1 MEFSNFLLEQDPAA
15 QFDQRAITVEETMYH
30 IVSFDDFD
38 EVEVVP
44 ATWVNGGVCRWPP
57 YKGEGLQRAIKNF
70 QEPDNTWALYN
81 VRVLYTDNYHEA
93 RKRLPLAEQ
102 QTDLQSEAEIDAGRP
117 QKRTIKRNRHFDV
130 YESDDEEVAPKR
142 SMLPKPPQIP
152 SPSRFR
158 RYIISPQ
165 SDQHVTTLGST
176 LRQAIDAVNLT
187 EVPNGEVDTGPAL
200 NQGQIREVQ
209 AAPEAPRQRLKNS
222 SVCGQLCGSLL
233 HDMLVKQEIII
244 EQQKNI
250 VRMVQDLHD
259 AFASATDGSNVTQ
272 GTVYR
277 HSAYFPLKGPDDLM
291 VLERDLQSVLE
302 LKKDLTLLLGLAGG
316 ATLRET
322 VWRVLQRVFT
332 NEFSQKVTWRGLSG
346 KVAFEK
352 QLLKTIVIDA
362 VRRNP
367 VCSVATEAEIETTI
381 KKWFYW
387 AGDRNGGRKR
397 RLHSPSNPATQ
408 TQGTQIHI
416 HQLLSC
422 PATQP
427 PAAQLPSCT
436 ATQPSSTQLP
446 SHPAPGYLATQPPA
460 AQHPATQHPA
470 AQLPSHPAP
479 SYPATSYPAPSY
491 PATSYPVVQ
500 LHSHPAPSYPATQHR
515 AT

>member
-165 SDQHVTTLGST
+165 SDQVGFS
-176 LRQAIDAVNLT
+176 
-187 EVPNGEVDTGPAL
+187 
-200 NQGQIREVQ
+200 
-209 AAPEAPRQRLKNS
+209 
-222 SVCGQLCGSLL
+222 
-233 HDMLVKQEIII
+233 EIGNNEI
-244 EQQKNI
+244 
-250 VRMVQDLHD
+250 
-259 AFASATDGSNVTQ
+259 SNN
-272 GTVYR
+272 
-277 HSAYFPLKGPDDLM
+277 H
-291 VLERDLQSVLE
+291 
-302 LKKDLTLLLGLAGG
+302 TLLLGLAGG